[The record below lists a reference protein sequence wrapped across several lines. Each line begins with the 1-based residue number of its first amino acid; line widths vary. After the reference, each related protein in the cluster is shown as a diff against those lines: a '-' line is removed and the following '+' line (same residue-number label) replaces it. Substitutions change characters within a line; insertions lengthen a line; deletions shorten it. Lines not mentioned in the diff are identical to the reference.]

1 MLHNDLWLSF
11 ETPQRSK
18 RTYLG
23 GTLQQT
29 CLILNYQEVEI
40 NQEEIE

>member
-1 MLHNDLWLSF
+1 MVVFSDHI
-11 ETPQRSK
+11 ERSENL
-18 RTYLG
+18 LG
-23 GTLQQT
+23 GTLQQI